1 MKEIL
6 ESIRLTL
13 IRWNVAPL
21 CIAGLLCFFG
31 WQVLQEVLDPTCEKT
46 EWYVGILAGLL
57 TGLFGF
63 IFKIYESMQKDRG
76 NRE

>member
-1 MKEIL
+1 M
-6 ESIRLTL
+6 ESVRLIL
-13 IRWNVAPL
+13 IRWNAAPL

-31 WQVLQEVLDPTCEKT
+31 WEVLQEVLDPTCEKT

-76 NRE
+76 KE

>member
-1 MKEIL
+1 MRDAIEAL
-6 ESIRLTL
+6 RLTL

-21 CIAGLLCFFG
+21 MIAGLLCFFA

-63 IFKIYESMQKDRG
+63 ISKIYESLQRNRG
-76 NRE
+76 EN

>member
-1 MKEIL
+1 MFEDL
-6 ESIRLTL
+6 RLLL

-21 CIAGLLCFFG
+21 CIAALLCFFG
-31 WQVLQEVLDPTCEKT
+31 WQVLQEVLDPSCEKT

-63 IFKIYESMQKDRG
+63 IYKIYESLQKNRG
-76 NRE
+76 VNEQ